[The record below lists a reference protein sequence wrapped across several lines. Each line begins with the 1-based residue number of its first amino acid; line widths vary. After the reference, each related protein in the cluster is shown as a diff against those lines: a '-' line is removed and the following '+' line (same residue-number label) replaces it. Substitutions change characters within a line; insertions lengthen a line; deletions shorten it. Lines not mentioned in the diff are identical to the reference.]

1 MSHYQRTR
9 PARTQIASFRHIEAG
24 AAYTIAD
31 VTVSALVERNPYYP
45 GEYGE
50 EEPYSVQDLR
60 VVDAGGREVSY
71 EEWEETEYYTLLIEA
86 YQEKEEGDRATMID
100 GQIARIREQRAL
112 LIEAFQDK
120 AARIDEQIA
129 MAMEARYA

>member
-9 PARTQIASFRHIEAG
+9 PARTQIASFLHIEAG

-50 EEPYSVQDLR
+50 EEKYSVQDLR

-86 YQEKEEGDRATMID
+86 YQDKEAG
-100 GQIARIREQRAL
+100 
-112 LIEAFQDK
+112 DK
-120 AARIDEQIA
+120 AARIDEQIE
-129 MAMEARYA
+129 MMRDRQN